1 MWLKEEGF
9 KDVLQTWWE
18 GLNFSRS
25 ASFVFAAKLHA
36 LKSLLKN
43 WNREVLRP
51 SVSGMSFERLEDQ
64 KVVGLEEPFSDK
76 EIFGALSNFSG
87 DKALVLIPKK
97 GGAEDLRDFRLITK
111 GSRNIHS
118 SPSPTIGFNFRKISS
133 SQECFQHL
141 SSVKYELEVG
151 RLTLG
156 GLRTLPAPKLQGV
169 SLRRPLA
176 LPTLKLQEICSKL
189 LLLVCLFQDLIIVQ
203 IKQHTKSQGLVPNL
217 SMGL

>member
-18 GLNFSRS
+18 GLNFRRS
-25 ASFVFAAKLHA
+25 ASFVFAAKLQA

-43 WNREVLRP
+43 WNREVLRS

-97 GGAEDLRDFRLITK
+97 GGTEDLRDFRLITK

-141 SSVKYELEVG
+141 SSVKYELEVWPFNSW
-151 RLTLG
+151 RIKNSPSTKAP
-156 GLRTLPAPKLQGV
+156 RT
-169 SLRRPLA
+169 LRRPLA

-189 LLLVCLFQDLIIVQ
+189 VLLVCLFQDLIIVQ